1 MEVHHRNGRHDD
13 WRAENLVP
21 ICHFCHLVRHP
32 AQPGFGRR
40 EFPLEI
46 IWWPDLTQA
55 AIMSFAWA
63 IAWMHA
69 NTAQREEGGRTDD
82 YLKSLALEVGRR
94 ARRGRTAAGTAL
106 PADLL
111 QAARPVEPEHWRA
124 LRFWPVELR
133 SPGRSG
139 PGIHRWVASRLDHF
153 PINSIL
159 HISSKEFELGGFGKI
174 GSDLAA
180 AEDP

>member
-46 IWWPDLTQA
+46 VWWPDLTQA

-82 YLKSLALEVGRR
+82 YLKSLALEVSRR

-111 QAARPVEPEHWRA
+111 QAARPVEPGHWRS

-159 HISSKEFELGGFGKI
+159 HESNNQCDLGGLALI

-180 AEDP
+180 EDP